1 MGELQV
7 SPGRARSRDV
17 GDTVGPQGTQEAQAK
32 RKEKLGTTCQLE
44 PDWASNAPKIL
55 PLLTGWEASLLLPH
69 PALVLLQGLCP
80 ECSTPPNLVPSL
92 SLLFFL
98 SSSI

>member
-7 SPGRARSRDV
+7 SPGRARWRDA
-17 GDTVGPQGTQEAQAK
+17 GDTGGPQGTQEAQAK

-80 ECSTPPNLVPSL
+80 APNLVPSL
-92 SLLFFL
+92 SPFFFL